1 MGFWGKMPKWFRPK
15 EWKKQKYGL
24 ENRRFLAGQGALFCY
39 CGGRPSCGQPRDH
52 RDPQRKRIS
61 LRTIVENSK
70 IFDSSSDYLLDL
82 TEIILQIFL

>member
-1 MGFWGKMPKWFRPK
+1 MVSKI
-15 EWKKQKYGL
+15 ED
-24 ENRRFLAGQGALFCY
+24 FLRAKVPYFVIV
-39 CGGRPSCGQPRDH
+39 GGRPSCGQPRDH